1 MKKTLAILLLFI
13 LVCSASATHFPP
25 KTGNAVKRLAHNDK
39 FLYILHW
46 DGLEVL
52 EKATGKSVCYTQA
65 TGHIPEGNSPKLNAL
80 AIHGDT
86 VWTGGD
92 GYLTAFVGSEAQSW
106 GFKYNN
112 ELYKLGMRFISI
124 VFDSKGT
131 MYLGGF
137 DQIGYLKAPGKAKFI
152 ELPDNYR
159 WGTEVWQML
168 VDKDDVV
175 WVSYTSD
182 SGDNSLVKYTAG
194 GEVEEV
200 SSKLGLGNNIKAMT
214 LDKDN
219 NLWFGTNHDS
229 KLYRYDRGSLEEYE
243 VGGSHASSFRGIC
256 CMSFDNKERLWLL
269 HSNCAGYDNVHNKD
283 LDGYEHWSKGP
294 LCRFAD
300 GETAEYPFPE
310 GVGLAYCIDVDG
322 EDVYVGTDKGVLK
335 LVDGELVL
343 LESPWYSSNQEST
356 AIEGCKISQADEK
369 PHGRYD
375 LQGRR
380 HESGR
385 ALNGIHIE
393 NGRKTLIHSN

>member
-1 MKKTLAILLLFI
+1 MLLL
-13 LVCSASATHFPP
+13 VVSTSATHFPP
-25 KTGNAVKRLAHNDK
+25 KTGSAVKRLAHDDK
-39 FLYILHW
+39 YLYILHW
-46 DGLEVL
+46 NGLEVHD
-52 EKATGKSVCYTQA
+52 KATGKSVCYTQA

-106 GFKYNN
+106 GFKYNS
-112 ELYKLGMRFISI
+112 ELYVQKLGMRFISI

-137 DQIGYLKAPGKAKFI
+137 DQIGYLKTPGKAKFK
-152 ELPDNYR
+152 ELPDNSR
-159 WGTEVWQML
+159 RGAEVWQML

-182 SGDNSLVKYTAG
+182 SGDNSLITYTAG
-194 GEVEEV
+194 GEMEMV
-200 SSKLGLGNNIKAMT
+200 SSKLGFENSIKALT

-229 KLYRYDRGSLEEYE
+229 KLYRYDRGALEEYE

-256 CMSFDNKERLWLL
+256 CMSFDHKERLWLL

-283 LDGYEHWSKGP
+283 LDGYDHWSKGP
-294 LCRFAD
+294 LCCFAD
-300 GETAEYPFPE
+300 GETTEYPFPV

-343 LESPWYSSNQEST
+343 LDSPWYSGSQEEVM
-356 AIEGCKISQADEK
+356 IDDCKISAANEK
-369 PHGRYD
+369 PHGIYN
-375 LQGRR
+375 LQGQKI
-380 HESGR
+380 EGKK
-385 ALNGIHIE
+385 AAKGICIE
-393 NGRKTLIHSN
+393 NGKIVLMH